1 MSIKGLPFVQS
12 GRPTAI
18 TTTNRVSVYA
28 PDAVLGASESN
39 ATCTVPPG
47 FTPAAP
53 MLDAAGSI
61 RVRASAS
68 KSAGFSKSAA
78 IVNVSGVIRTSSGP
92 STSTTR
98 PVMSLHAGDVA

>member
-12 GRPTAI
+12 GAPTAL

-39 ATCTVPPG
+39 ATCTLAPG

-53 MLDAAGSI
+53 MLDAPGST
-61 RVRASAS
+61 RVRGSAS

-78 IVNVSGVIRTSSGP
+78 IVSVSGVMRTIWGP

-98 PVMSLHAGDVA
+98 PVMSLQAGDVA